1 MACSKPCKKYIKTSS
16 LIFAVQ
22 SPRLK
27 FRALNAVYNFSL
39 FMIIATAGSFR
50 QVRLRRFPHSVALTL
65 TAAFVKK
72 QTNIIKQFFCSCKKN
87 YISAKIFNFRLTYSK
102 KMYKTNKFLHK
113 NIRLSH
119 GDIIHKKGGFP
130 YQNAPFSRSLPL
142 FFAIFYIFSG
152 LVSVLKYSAL
162 DIPEDIPSISVTTE

>member
-50 QVRLRRFPHSVALTL
+50 QVKLRRFHLSVALTL

-72 QTNIIKQFFCSCKKN
+72 QTKYQTIFCSCKKN

-113 NIRLSH
+113 NIRLSR

-142 FFAIFYIFSG
+142 FFAIFYIFNG

-162 DIPEDIPSISVTTE
+162 DIPEDILSISVTTE

>member
-50 QVRLRRFPHSVALTL
+50 QVKLRRFPLSVALTL
-65 TAAFVKK
+65 TAAFVKN

-113 NIRLSH
+113 NIRLSR
-119 GDIIHKKGGFP
+119 GDIIHKKEASHTKSRRSQGASLCFL
-130 YQNAPFSRSLPL
+130 PFFIYLTGSSPC
-142 FFAIFYIFSG
+142 
-152 LVSVLKYSAL
+152 
-162 DIPEDIPSISVTTE
+162 